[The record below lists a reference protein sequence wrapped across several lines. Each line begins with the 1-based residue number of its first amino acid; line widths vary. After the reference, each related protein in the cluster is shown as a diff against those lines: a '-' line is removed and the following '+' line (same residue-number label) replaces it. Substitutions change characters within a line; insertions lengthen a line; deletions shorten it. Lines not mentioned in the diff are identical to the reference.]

1 MVASTPAPKLQERSK
16 FGKEIEL
23 LRRQKK
29 RLQEEIRAMRANI
42 TKGKRYRTIVGTFAK
57 HGLLH
62 LLSDRN
68 PFRLFRRKRTRE
80 EEEELRIIG
89 RRLRLVFEELG
100 PTFIKLGQVL
110 VTRQE
115 LLPGPITT
123 ELAELLDEVPP
134 MSFPYIAAI
143 LDDELPEGLETFEW
157 IDPEPIG
164 SASLAQVYRAR
175 LKDGRECAVKV
186 VRPLVDKLFQTDIAV
201 IKRLVRRVHKLLPP
215 ALAASADLPGLI
227 SDYYS
232 SSTNELDMRIEAR
245 NMKEHREIMEEFE
258 TIDVPE
264 VYIVTEK
271 VLVMQFVDGWNLKEF
286 PVDFLTFEERLERMV
301 DLAHYYI
308 KTFSQGYYHAD
319 PHGSNIMIDK
329 HTKKAM
335 VIDWGM
341 VGRMD
346 SIHAEAIFRLLL
358 HTRLNQA
365 EDAAEAILD
374 ILQPTPYTDPA
385 RLKDQLRSMLI
396 YYVNS
401 EQASKY
407 NWGNLVISIIKIGM
421 QNYCRIPNGLALW
434 AKGFS
439 AAEGTARW
447 LCPEVTYHYVVETA
461 DVQMLRNW
469 LSRRFNFRANAS
481 FIAELGKLAGT
492 LPRRINKILEK
503 LTWNDLKLI
512 VENRVDDHLVLK
524 ANKMVNRVTLGGLA
538 GALFVG
544 SSILLSFGAEAMKAI
559 PSLRWLGAG
568 MLWGSSILA
577 VYVLWRVLRSKRA

>member
-1 MVASTPAPKLQERSK
+1 MVTPSGKLFEKRQKVVARNAFSEEQKRQVRQ
-16 FGKEIEL
+16 EIEKL
-23 LRRQKK
+23 
-29 RLQEEIRAMRANI
+29 RANI
-42 TKGKRYRTIVGTFAK
+42 TKGRRYRAIVRTFAK

-68 PFRLFRRKRTRE
+68 PLRLFRMKRTRE

-89 RRLRLVFEELG
+89 RRLRRVFEELG

-115 LLPGPITT
+115 LIPEPITT

-134 MSFPYIAAI
+134 MPFPYIAAI
-143 LDDELPEGLETFEW
+143 LDDELPEGLDIFEW

-186 VRPLVDKLFQTDIAV
+186 VRPLVDKLFQTDIAI
-201 IKRLVRRVHKLLPP
+201 IKKLVKRVQKLLPP
-215 ALAASADLPGLI
+215 ALAVSADLPGLI
-227 SDYYS
+227 NDYYS

-245 NMKEHREIMEEFE
+245 NMNEHREIMEEFE

-264 VYIVTEK
+264 VYIVTER
-271 VLVMQFVDGWNLKEF
+271 VLVMEFIDGWNLKEF

-308 KTFSQGYYHAD
+308 KTFSQGFFHAD
-319 PHGSNIMIDK
+319 PHGSNIMIDRR
-329 HTKKAM
+329 TKKAI
-335 VIDWGM
+335 VVDWGM

-346 SIHAEAIFRLLL
+346 SLHTEAIFRMLL

-365 EDAAEAILD
+365 EDAAEATLD
-374 ILQPTPYTDPA
+374 IIQPTPYTDPVH
-385 RLKDQLRSMLI
+385 LKDRLRSMFI
-396 YYVNS
+396 HYVNS

-407 NWGNLVISIIKIGM
+407 NWGNLVIQIITIGM

-481 FIAELGKLAGT
+481 FIAEAGKLAGT

-503 LTWNDLKLI
+503 LAWNDLKLI
-512 VENRVDDHLVLK
+512 VENRVDDHLVHK
-524 ANKMVNRVTLGGLA
+524 VNKMVNRATLGVMA
-538 GALFVG
+538 GGLFVG
-544 SSILLSFGAEAMKAI
+544 SSILLSFGAETMGAI

-568 MLWGSSILA
+568 MLWGSSALA
-577 VYVLWRVLRSKRA
+577 VYVLWRVIRSKRA